1 MRFTMKHNQRIG
13 VNKKTV
19 IDKAKK
25 AKVDKLRKAIKN
37 IKIPK
42 KIGKIGG
49 KFDFSNLTK
58 LDLKNVDLPDT
69 IEYEKSKGRI
79 HKVRIIPTDREL

>member
-1 MRFTMKHNQRIG
+1 MKHNQRIG

-42 KIGKIGG
+42 KIGKKAG
-49 KFDFSNLTK
+49 KFDFSSLTK

-79 HKVRIIPTDREL
+79 YKVRIIPTDREL

>member
-1 MRFTMKHNQRIG
+1 MKHNQRIG

>member
-1 MRFTMKHNQRIG
+1 MKHNQRIG

-25 AKVDKLRKAIKN
+25 GKVDRLRKAIKN

-42 KIGKIGG
+42 KIDG
-49 KFDFSNLTK
+49 KFDFSSLTK

>member
-1 MRFTMKHNQRIG
+1 MKHNQRIG

-42 KIGKIGG
+42 KIGKISG
-49 KFDFSNLTK
+49 KFDFSSLTK